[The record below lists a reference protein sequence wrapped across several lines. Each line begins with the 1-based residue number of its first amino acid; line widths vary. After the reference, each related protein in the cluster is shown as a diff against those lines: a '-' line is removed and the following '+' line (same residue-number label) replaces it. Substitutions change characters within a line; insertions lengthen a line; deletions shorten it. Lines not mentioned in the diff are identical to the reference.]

1 MKILVVCQYF
11 YPEQFRINDVCFGL
25 VEMGHEVTVL
35 TGLPNYPSGI
45 VHSNYKWGRKRRE
58 NINGVEVIRA
68 PLVGRGQSTFQL
80 SLNYLSFALAASVK
94 ALFLQREFDVILV
107 YQLSPITMAIPAL
120 RLKKLTGRPMLLY
133 CLDLWPESI
142 SAVGIGH
149 ESPIYDILLT
159 VSKSIY
165 RGADRIAVSSRMFEK
180 YFQNIIG
187 FDGSITYLPAYA
199 ESLFDEIEPNQDSDG
214 VTNLV
219 FAGNIGEMQ
228 SVETIIMAAGKL
240 RERNDIRWHIIG
252 GGSALERCKMLA
264 TEMEL
269 ENITF
274 YGQRHI
280 SEMPL
285 YYSMADAF
293 LVTLKANRI
302 ISYTLPGKVQS
313 YMAAGKPIIGAIDGE
328 TRLVIDEADCGL
340 CCAAEDYSSLARI
353 VKDFA
358 EQKDKHLHYGAN
370 ARAYYDEHFRK
381 EDFMEKLV
389 KLLEE
394 TKEGVC

>member
-11 YPEQFRINDVCFGL
+11 YPEQFRINAVCFGL
-25 VEMGHEVTVL
+25 VEMGHDVTVL

-68 PLVGRGQSTFQL
+68 PLVGRGKGTFQL
-80 SLNYLSFALAASVK
+80 SLNYLSFALTASVK
-94 ALFLQREFDVILV
+94 ALFLQRDFDVIFV
-107 YQLSPITMAIPAL
+107 YQLSPITMAIPAS

-142 SAVGIGH
+142 SAAGIGH
-149 ESPIYDILLT
+149 ESSVYRVLLPM
-159 VSKSIY
+159 SRSIY
-165 RGADRIAVSSRMFEK
+165 KSADRIAVSSRMFEK
-180 YFQNIIG
+180 YFEDTIG
-187 FDGSITYLPAYA
+187 FDRSITYLPAYA
-199 ESLFDEIEPNQDSDG
+199 ESLFEGIEPNQDNSG
-214 VTNLV
+214 ITNLV

-228 SVETIIMAAGKL
+228 SVETIIMAAGEL
-240 RERNDIRWHIIG
+240 RECNDIKWHIIG
-252 GGSALERCKMLA
+252 SGSALERCKMLA
-264 TEMEL
+264 REMEL
-269 ENITF
+269 NNITF

-293 LVTLKANRI
+293 LVTLKANRV

-328 TRLVIDEADCGL
+328 TRMVIDEADCGL
-340 CCAAEDYSSLARI
+340 CCAAEDYGSLARI

-358 EQKDKHLHYGAN
+358 QHKDKHLYYGAN

-389 KLLEE
+389 KLLKE

>member
-45 VHSNYKWGRKRRE
+45 VHSDYRWGRKRQE
-58 NINGVEVIRA
+58 NISGVEVIRA

-199 ESLFDEIEPNQDSDG
+199 ESLFDEIEPNRDSDG

>member
-1 MKILVVCQYF
+1 
-11 YPEQFRINDVCFGL
+11 
-25 VEMGHEVTVL
+25 VTVL

-45 VHSNYKWGRKRRE
+45 VQSNYKWGRKRRE

-199 ESLFDEIEPNQDSDG
+199 ESLFDEIEPNRDSDG

>member
-45 VHSNYKWGRKRRE
+45 VQSNYKWGRKRRE

>member
-45 VHSNYKWGRKRRE
+45 VQSNYKWGRKRRE

-199 ESLFDEIEPNQDSDG
+199 ESLFDEIEPNRDSDG